1 MMVSTTPLWKRFD
14 AVAQRPCKVAL
25 LLRKPALLL
34 CGVAPRM
41 RKAVLMLALL
51 LSTFGAFA
59 AQPHGIEVRRAAV
72 VPAEDYYVLDADI
85 EIVLSA
91 PLEDALNKGIPL
103 YFLLEFEMVRSRWY
117 WFNDK
122 AVALQQQYRLSF
134 NALTRQYRIGVGAFY
149 QNFATLAEALQFL
162 SRVRRREEL
171 DAGAVAKGS
180 TYTAG
185 LRLRLD
191 TSQLPRPFNLN
202 ALGSR
207 EWSLG
212 SEWYRWTVT
221 P

>member
-1 MMVSTTPLWKRFD
+1 MTVFSTPFWKKFN
-14 AVAQRPCKVAL
+14 AAAL
-25 LLRKPALLL
+25 LLA
-34 CGVAPRM
+34 
-41 RKAVLMLALL
+41 LALAAV
-51 LSTFGAFA
+51 SVFA
-59 AQPHGIEVRRAAV
+59 AQPHGIEVRRAAFI
-72 VPAEDYYVLDADI
+72 AADDHYVLDADI
-85 EIVLSA
+85 DIVLSA

-103 YFLLEFEMVRSRWY
+103 YFLLDFELVRSRWY

-122 AVALQQQYRLSF
+122 VISREQPYRLSF
-134 NALTRQYRIGVGAFY
+134 SALTRQYRIGVGAFY
-149 QNFATLAEALQFL
+149 QNFPTLAEALQVM
-162 SRVRRREEL
+162 SKVRRREDL
-171 DAGAVAKGS
+171 DAGTLSKGT

-191 TSQLPRPFNLN
+191 TSQLPKPFNLN

>member
-1 MMVSTTPLWKRFD
+1 MTVFSTPFWKKFNT
-14 AVAQRPCKVAL
+14 AAL
-25 LLRKPALLL
+25 LLAL
-34 CGVAPRM
+34 
-41 RKAVLMLALL
+41 VLAAA
-51 LSTFGAFA
+51 SVFA
-59 AQPHGIEVRRAAV
+59 AQPHGIEVRRAAFI
-72 VPAEDYYVLDADI
+72 AADDHYVLDADI
-85 EIVLSA
+85 DIVLSA

-103 YFLLEFEMVRSRWY
+103 YFLLDFELVRSRWY

-122 AVALQQQYRLSF
+122 VISREQPYRLSF
-134 NALTRQYRIGVGAFY
+134 SALTRQYRIGVGAFY
-149 QNFATLAEALQFL
+149 QNFPTLAEALQVM
-162 SRVRRREEL
+162 SKVRRREDL
-171 DAGAVAKGS
+171 DAGTLSKGT

-191 TSQLPRPFNLN
+191 TSQLPKPFNLN

>member
-1 MMVSTTPLWKRFD
+1 MMVSITPSWKKLD
-14 AVAQRPCKVAL
+14 AVAQQLRKAAL
-25 LLRKPALLL
+25 L
-34 CGVAPRM
+34 
-41 RKAVLMLALL
+41 LALL
-51 LSTFGAFA
+51 LSAVGAFA
-59 AQPHGIEVRRAAV
+59 AQPHGIEVRRAVV
-72 VPAEDYYVLDADI
+72 VPAEDSYVLDADI

-117 WFNDK
+117 WFNDR

-134 NALTRQYRIGVGAFY
+134 NALTRQYRVGVGAFY
-149 QNFATLAEALQFL
+149 QNFATLAEALQYL
-162 SRVRRREEL
+162 SRVRRREDLES
-171 DAGAVAKGS
+171 GALSKGS

-191 TSQLPRPFNLN
+191 ISQLPRPFNLN

-212 SEWYRWTVT
+212 SDWYRWTVT